1 METESLLDE
10 LVEIQKDSI
19 EIPQTSH
26 YVDNKKFL
34 AALIDYK
41 TSIDAAKE
49 KNEQELITDDE
60 MQRRLGVSRTTLYN
74 WRKDGTIPYLR
85 IGKKLF
91 YRWKEIIN
99 KLG

>member
-1 METESLLDE
+1 MNKE
-10 LVEIQKDSI
+10 LENNVMLI
-19 EIPQTSH
+19 EAINSA
-26 YVDNKKFL
+26 VKK
-34 AALIDYK
+34 IN
-41 TSIDAAKE
+41 TAKE

-74 WRKDGTIPYLR
+74 WRKEGTIPYLR

>member
-1 METESLLDE
+1 MNKEQETSVMLMEAINSA
-10 LVEIQKDSI
+10 V
-19 EIPQTSH
+19 
-26 YVDNKKFL
+26 KK
-34 AALIDYK
+34 INV
-41 TSIDAAKE
+41 AKE

-60 MQRRLGVSRTTLYN
+60 MQRRLGVCRTTLYN
-74 WRKDGTIPYLR
+74 WRKEGTIPYLR

>member
-1 METESLLDE
+1 MNKE
-10 LVEIQKDSI
+10 LENNVMLI
-19 EIPQTSH
+19 EAINSA
-26 YVDNKKFL
+26 VKK
-34 AALIDYK
+34 IN
-41 TSIDAAKE
+41 TAKE

>member
-1 METESLLDE
+1 MNKELETNVML
-10 LVEIQKDSI
+10 I
-19 EIPQTSH
+19 EAINSA
-26 YVDNKKFL
+26 VKK
-34 AALIDYK
+34 IN
-41 TSIDAAKE
+41 TAKE

>member
-1 METESLLDE
+1 MG
-10 LVEIQKDSI
+10 
-19 EIPQTSH
+19 
-26 YVDNKKFL
+26 
-34 AALIDYK
+34 
-41 TSIDAAKE
+41 

>member
-1 METESLLDE
+1 MNKE
-10 LVEIQKDSI
+10 LENSVMLI
-19 EIPQTSH
+19 EAINSA
-26 YVDNKKFL
+26 VKK
-34 AALIDYK
+34 IN
-41 TSIDAAKE
+41 TAKE

>member
-1 METESLLDE
+1 MNKELETSVML
-10 LVEIQKDSI
+10 I
-19 EIPQTSH
+19 EAINNA
-26 YVDNKKFL
+26 VKK
-34 AALIDYK
+34 IN
-41 TSIDAAKE
+41 AAKE